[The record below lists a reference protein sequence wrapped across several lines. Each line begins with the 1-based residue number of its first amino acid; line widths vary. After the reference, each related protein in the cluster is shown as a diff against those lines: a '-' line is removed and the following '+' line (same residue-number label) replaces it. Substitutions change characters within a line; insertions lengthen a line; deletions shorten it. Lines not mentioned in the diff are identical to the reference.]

1 MDRFAYSAAN
11 TFPLKVLLHEEL
23 RNNIRL
29 YKKVIPVHLQLN
41 PTNKCNF
48 SCPECSCSS
57 RDKKL
62 EMGIEEILLF
72 CLSAQRLGAKSIT
85 VTGGGEPTLHKDF
98 EELITKLKKMQ
109 FQLGLVTN
117 GTIMKNNPKLFNLF
131 TWVRISA
138 TDNLGKNLYRLDKT
152 VDSWLDDIALA
163 DERSLTDWAFSY
175 VTGEQTNYPQIMKL
189 IKFALEHDFTHVRLV
204 NNILKSDPFLVR
216 GKMESIAAFLQA
228 HKVSDDLVNY
238 QSRSSWTTGQNPC
251 YISLLKPLIGAD
263 GYLYPCCGTQY
274 ALKIPSRD
282 YEKTMR
288 MGKATDLPELIER
301 QSFFNGTI
309 CSKCYYENYNIVLNR
324 LMNGM
329 PHEQFL

>member
-1 MDRFAYSAAN
+1 MDQFAYSSAN

-23 RNNIRL
+23 RNTIRL

-48 SCPECSCSS
+48 SCRICSCSS

-62 EMGIEEILLF
+62 EMGIEEILNF
-72 CLSAQRLGAKSIT
+72 CRDAQRLGAKSIT

-98 EELITKLKKMQ
+98 EELITKLKKMH

-117 GTIMKNNPKLFNLF
+117 GTTTTLFPDLFKLF

-138 TDNLGKNLYRLDKT
+138 TDKLGKNLYKIDRS
-152 VDSWLDDIALA
+152 VDSWLAEIALA
-163 DERSLTDWAFSY
+163 VEQNSTDWAFSH
-175 VTGEQTNYPQIMKL
+175 VTGQLTNYPL
-189 IKFALEHDFTHVRLV
+189 IRQLIEFANEHDFTHVRIV
-204 NNILKSDPFLVR
+204 SDILKAVFHR
-216 GKMESIAAFLQA
+216 NKMGSIAVYLHS
-228 HKVSDDLVNY
+228 HKVSDNLVNY

-251 YISLLKPLIGAD
+251 YISLLKPVIGAD

-274 ALKIPSRD
+274 ALKNPSRD

-288 MGKATDLPELIER
+288 MGKAMDLPELIER
-301 QSFFNGTI
+301 QSFFDGSI
-309 CSKCYYENYNIVLNR
+309 CSKCYYENYNIVLDR

-329 PHEQFL
+329 PHGQFL